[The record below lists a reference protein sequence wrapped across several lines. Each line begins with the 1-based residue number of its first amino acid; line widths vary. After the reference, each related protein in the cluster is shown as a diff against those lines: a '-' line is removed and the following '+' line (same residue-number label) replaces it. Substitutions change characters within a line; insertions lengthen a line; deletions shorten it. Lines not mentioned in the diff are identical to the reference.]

1 MGHGIRGRLILIFT
15 GVAVCPVL
23 TVGTALAWL
32 SHRTETPVPVSTI
45 LAVTG
50 IATVAAAGIS
60 AALAVWIAGRIV
72 QPLQVMTE
80 AAEAI
85 VAGDLTLRAP
95 VVSDDEIGILAGTF
109 NHMARKLRDRIGT
122 LEHHAAERTKTL
134 AVFRDISRISTLPD
148 EKRLAAEA
156 AERVKNAF
164 NYYRVQIY
172 FLDEAGENL
181 ILAGGTG
188 RAGQT
193 LLEDGYKLSKGE
205 GPAGRAAESNT
216 VVLVGDTARDSGGRS
231 NPQLPKI
238 KSEIAIPIAA
248 GDELLG
254 VLDVQQNIVDGVTRT
269 DAELLQP
276 IADQIA
282 VSLRTA
288 RLLARV
294 WQQAEQKDLIAFIGQ
309 KIRQTTAVEDA
320 LRVTARELGRVLG
333 SGETRVVLFELPP
346 ADPAKSESG
355 SDDDK

>member
-1 MGHGIRGRLILIFT
+1 MGHGIRGRLILIIT

-23 TVGTALAWL
+23 MLGAALAWL
-32 SHRTETPVPVSTI
+32 SHRTGTPLPLPTI

-50 IATVAAAGIS
+50 IAAAAAAGIAAAS
-60 AALAVWIAGRIV
+60 ALWIAGRLI
-72 QPLQVMTE
+72 QSLQAMTE

-85 VAGDLTLRAP
+85 VAGDLTPRAP
-95 VVSDDEIGILAGTF
+95 AVSDDEIGILAGTF

-122 LEHHAAERTKTL
+122 LEHRAAERTKAL

-148 EKRLAAEA
+148 ERRLAAEA

-164 NYYRVQIY
+164 NYHHVQIF
-172 FLDEAGENL
+172 FLDAAGGNL

-188 RAGQT
+188 KAGQT
-193 LLEDGYKLSKGE
+193 LADEGYTLSKGE

-216 VVLVGDTARDSGGRS
+216 VVLVGDTARDGGGPP
-231 NPQLPKI
+231 NPLLPKV

-254 VLDVQQNIVDGVTRT
+254 VLDVQQNFAGGVTRA

-276 IADQIA
+276 IADQVA
-282 VSLRTA
+282 VSVRSA

-294 WQQAEQKDLIAFIGQ
+294 WQQAERKDLIASIGRN
-309 KIRQTTAVEDA
+309 IGQTTAVEDA

-346 ADPAKSESG
+346 AEIAKSESG
-355 SDDDK
+355 PGDDK